1 MTRSITSETT
11 QNTMWTPPLRTY
23 ASEHEVT
30 CADLVLEHFR
40 TAYPYICSYVTET
53 TIAYPTRKCIVE
65 QMHEQAKEI
74 IERECLPLTIE
85 RIGNSSLRIVYN
97 NNY

>member
-1 MTRSITSETT
+1 MTLYTDIYKSGPATIAP
-11 QNTMWTPPLRTY
+11 TP
-23 ASEHEVT
+23 T
-30 CADLVLEHFR
+30 CADFILEHFR
-40 TAYPYICSYVTET
+40 NAYPYICSYVTET
-53 TIAYPTRKCIVE
+53 TIAYPARKCIVE

-85 RIGNSSLRIVYN
+85 RIGNSSLRIVYD